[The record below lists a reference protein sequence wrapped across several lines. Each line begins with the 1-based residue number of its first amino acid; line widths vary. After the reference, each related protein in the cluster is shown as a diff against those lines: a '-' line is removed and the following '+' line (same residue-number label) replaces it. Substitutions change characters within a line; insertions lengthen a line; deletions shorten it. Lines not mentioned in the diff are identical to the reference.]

1 MLTIFRQLQ
10 RGHRRVGY
18 PGIAICAILL
28 ATCTAVMAV
37 CSATVATAATAE
49 IEAIDVGRFIDT
61 ASIRHETTVVLGTSV
76 ERWNRM
82 LDDPA
87 LMGQLWTVYE
97 FRPEYRVRLAGTA
110 IHVVDPTGLTGL
122 VRVLERSPG
131 HRLYIADGRIKNWFI
146 PVSLTGL
153 GLILMDHEPCDGGMQ
168 VRLGFFGEEG
178 GNRATRLLLK
188 IVGPIFN
195 RFIAKRVERNIADLQ
210 VIIDDMESDPGSVRA
225 RLPEA
230 WRGSFDR
237 LTAPLTGTLLM
248 APVIPFGHTG
258 STGPIEGTD

>member
-1 MLTIFRQLQ
+1 MMTIFTQVR
-10 RGHRRVGY
+10 RRHRRMGY
-18 PGIAICAILL
+18 PGIIMCTILL
-28 ATCTAVMAV
+28 VACAAVMAV
-37 CSATVATAATAE
+37 CATTTTVPE
-49 IEAIDVGRFIDT
+49 IEAIDVERFIDT

-87 LMGQLWTVYE
+87 LMGQLWMAYE

-131 HRLYIADGRIKNWFI
+131 HRLYIADGKIKNWFI
-146 PVSLTGL
+146 PVSLSGL
-153 GLILMDHEPCDGGMQ
+153 GLISMDHEPCDGGMQ

-188 IVGPIFN
+188 VVGPIFN
-195 RFIAKRVERNIADLQ
+195 RFIAKRVARNIADLQ
-210 VIIDDMESDPGSVRA
+210 IVIDDMERDPGSVRA
-225 RLPEA
+225 RLPKA

-237 LTAPLTGTLLM
+237 LTAPLTGTPLV
-248 APVIPFGHTG
+248 APVFPFGHTG
-258 STGPIEGTD
+258 NTVPD